1 MNPQDIENLA
11 KLARM
16 ELSEAEKASLA
27 SDMKNILA
35 FIDQIKGADIDMDA
49 EGRLGPVYNVL
60 RPDEN
65 PHETGIHTEALVS
78 AAPDRE
84 GDFVKVKKIL

>member
-35 FIDQIKGADIDMDA
+35 FVDQIKEADISMEA
-49 EGRLGPVYNVL
+49 EGRLGPVYNVF
-60 RPDEN
+60 RSDEN

>member
-35 FIDQIKGADIDMDA
+35 FVDQIKEADIDMDA
-49 EGRLGPVYNVL
+49 EDRLGPVYNVF
-60 RPDEN
+60 RSDEN
-65 PHETGIHTEALVS
+65 PHESGIHTEALVS
-78 AAPDRE
+78 AAPARE
-84 GDFVKVKKIL
+84 DDFIKVKKIL

>member
-35 FIDQIKGADIDMDA
+35 FVDQIKEADIDMDA
-49 EGRLGPVYNVL
+49 EGRLGPVYNVF
-60 RPDEN
+60 RSDEN

>member
-16 ELSEAEKASLA
+16 DLSEAEKASLA

-35 FIDQIKGADIDMDA
+35 FIDQIKEADIDMDA
-49 EGRLGPVYNVL
+49 EDRLGPVYNVL
-60 RPDEN
+60 RDDAN

-84 GDFVKVKKIL
+84 DDFVKVKKIL

>member
-16 ELSEAEKASLA
+16 DLSEAEKASLA

-35 FIDQIKGADIDMDA
+35 FIDQIKEADIDMDA

-60 RPDEN
+60 RDDTN

-84 GDFVKVKKIL
+84 DDFVKVKKIL

>member
-1 MNPQDIENLA
+1 MNPQDIEKLA
-11 KLARM
+11 TLARM
-16 ELSEAEKASLA
+16 DLSEAEKASLA

-35 FIDQIKGADIDMDA
+35 FVDQIKEADIDMDA
-49 EGRLGPVYNVL
+49 EGRLGPVYNVF

>member
-16 ELSEAEKASLA
+16 DLSEAEKASLA

-35 FIDQIKGADIDMDA
+35 FVDQIKEADIDMDA
-49 EGRLGPVYNVL
+49 EGRLGPVYNVF
-60 RPDEN
+60 RSDEN